1 MSCPWFLL
9 ATGLA
14 CQALSARVQDAAG
27 PLQSGLVRS
36 LELESPPGTFEQH
49 FRLDREGARA
59 DELPLALMRYVAG
72 PDPAGG
78 VRADLEL
85 AYLADGLRLIHT
97 ERASPTNRRV
107 VFRELGER
115 AGRTLFLE
123 GTPEAG
129 FEGYEL
135 GGPEVVRHELDQ
147 SGGRGGELPLL
158 LIESAR
164 LGLNGPDQ
172 LAVLDPLAA
181 LFEPLQLET
190 RLLGAEREF
199 EARRADGSLRWRVS
213 LRGQEL
219 IEWRFQ
225 ERGPAAR
232 AVPREEFE
240 HLRGQHDLA
249 VRTAREAAAEVEA
262 KKHPALRRR

>member
-1 MSCPWFLL
+1 MARIPFLL
-9 ATGLA
+9 AALLA
-14 CQALSARVQDAAG
+14 PQALQAAAQA
-27 PLQSGLVRS
+27 PEAPMQSGLVRS
-36 LELESPPGTFEQH
+36 LELESLPGTFAQH

-72 PDPAGG
+72 PEPDGG

-85 AYLADGLRLIHT
+85 AFLADGLRVLHT
-97 ERASPTNRRV
+97 ERADPSLRRL

-135 GGPEVVRHELDQ
+135 GGPEVVRHP
-147 SGGRGGELPLL
+147 RGTSGELPLF
-158 LIESAR
+158 LIEAAR
-164 LGLNGPDQ
+164 LGLTVPEAA
-172 LAVLDPLAA
+172 AVLDPLSAA
-181 LFEPLQLET
+181 FEPLQLAT
-190 RLLGAEREF
+190 LGGPEGRVF
-199 EARRADGSLRWRVS
+199 EARRSDGSLRWRVS

-219 IEWRFQ
+219 YEWRFQ
-225 ERGPAAR
+225 ERGPAAH
-232 AVPREEFE
+232 AIPREEFE
-240 HLRGQHDLA
+240 RLQTSHELG
-249 VRTAREAAAEVEA
+249 VRTAREAAARAEQ